1 MKPNLQRL
9 LLNEEAAFNGGSALT
24 STQDHL
30 PPPPVHPT
38 TTSTIDSSM
47 AVTILV
53 LLAAL
58 FFMAFFTIYAR
69 RVAEDTATDISRR
82 RIRAAQSRG
91 GTTRPRGVDPTTLR
105 SLPIIA
111 YHGCGG
117 KNPLLCAVCLSE
129 FEEKET
135 VKIIPACGHGYHPKC
150 IDSWLVSRGSCP
162 LCRSTRLFPSEG
174 EVRLEVFDEMP
185 ERVREGLGVMRRTRS
200 WCESYGRGA
209 LLQRS
214 NSF

>member
-9 LLNEEAAFNGGSALT
+9 LLNEEAAFNGGSALNL
-24 STQDHL
+24 TQDHL
-30 PPPPVHPT
+30 PPPPDHPT

-47 AVTILV
+47 AVTILI

-69 RVAEDTATDISRR
+69 RLAEDTAADISRR

-91 GTTRPRGVDPTTLR
+91 GTTRPRGVDPTTLL
-105 SLPIIA
+105 SLPVVA
-111 YHGCGG
+111 YHGCGW

-129 FEEKET
+129 FLEKET
-135 VKIIPACGHGYHPKC
+135 VKIIPACGHVYHPEC
-150 IDSWLVSRGSCP
+150 IDSWLLSCGSCP

-185 ERVREGLGVMRRTRS
+185 ERVREGLGVVRRTRS
-200 WCESYGRGA
+200 WCERFGRGA

-214 NSF
+214 YSF